1 MGNFKRNILIMSYK
15 PIPFTYGHK
24 TQTEINALSGKQEG
38 DTVYNTDLN
47 LIEIYS
53 GTNWVNN
60 QCFEALTDP
69 SIISEGEFPPPGNIP
84 SGDRAGQPYPDDG
97 GYSCKQNTSGYV
109 ELGDAVER
117 NYLGVLKEGT
127 SSAGTADRI
136 VIAFSGL
143 WPAFFEN
150 SAQKGLHAKLDSTDG
165 LFFCSSGATSD
176 HVGQVVEQRASTSDT
191 YRNYLTLVQTVE
203 IR

>member
-1 MGNFKRNILIMSYK
+1 MSYK

-38 DTVYNTDLN
+38 DTVYNTDIN

-69 SIISEGEFPPPGNIP
+69 SLFGEGEFPPSGTIP
-84 SGDRAGQPYPDDG
+84 SGDRSGQPFPDDG
-97 GYSCKQNTSGYV
+97 GYSCKQNLSGYV
-109 ELGDAVER
+109 ELSDATER
-117 NYLGVLKEGT
+117 NYLGVKKEGT
-127 SSAGTADRI
+127 SSSGTSDRI

-143 WPAFFEN
+143 WPAFLEN
-150 SAQKGLHAKLDSTDG
+150 SAQKGQHAILDATDG
-165 LFFCSSGATSD
+165 LYRSTSAATSD
-176 HVGQVVEQRASTSDT
+176 HVGQIVEQRSSTSDT
-191 YRNYLTLVQTVE
+191 YRNYLTLIQTVE

>member
-1 MGNFKRNILIMSYK
+1 MSYK

-60 QCFEALTDP
+60 QCFEALTAA
-69 SIISEGEFPPPGNIP
+69 SSLGQFPPSGTIP
-84 SGDRAGQPYPDDG
+84 SGDRSGQPFPDDG
-97 GYSCKQNTSGYV
+97 GYSTKQNANGYI
-109 ELGDAVER
+109 EKGDTTER
-117 NYLGVLKEGT
+117 DYLGTLKEGT
-127 SSAGTADRI
+127 SGSGTSDRV

-143 WPAFFEN
+143 WPCFFEDDP
-150 SAQKGLHAKLDSTDG
+150 QKGDHSVLDTTDG
-165 LFFCSSGATSD
+165 LYRSTSGASSD
-176 HVGQVVEQRASTSDT
+176 HVGQIVEQRSSTSDT
-191 YRNYLTLVQTVE
+191 YRNYLTLIQTVE